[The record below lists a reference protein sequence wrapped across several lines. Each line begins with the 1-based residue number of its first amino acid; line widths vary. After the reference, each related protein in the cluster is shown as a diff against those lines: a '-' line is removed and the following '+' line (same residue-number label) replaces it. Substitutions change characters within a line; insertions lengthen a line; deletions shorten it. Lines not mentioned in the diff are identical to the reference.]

1 MNSRWRELLW
11 PEAAVWLA
19 LVVLLATTLAAA
31 FIPMRYGTAANLGIA
46 VAKAILVAAFFMHLR
61 RASGLDR
68 LASILGLLW
77 LALLIGLVVAD
88 LLAR

>member
-19 LVVLLATTLAAA
+19 LVVLLGTTLAAA

-46 VAKAILVAAFFMHLR
+46 AVKAILVAAFFMHLR

-68 LASILGLLW
+68 LASILGPFW